1 MEQKER
7 LRRALNNV
15 RQSYVVVG
23 YILRQMEDSRAYEA
37 EGYKSVAEFAEKE
50 HGLKPSTTSRWM
62 SINREYSLD
71 GYSETLDPKY
81 LDMNASQLT
90 EMLSL
95 PMEDRNLI
103 TADTSREEIRELKR
117 FNREAASGTGYTP
130 MYDAFSD
137 FLDKNPDV
145 VGRIRDSIS
154 AGRNDPEH
162 IAAAVA
168 PSGSRMYRSG
178 TRFLTFQS
186 SEIKIKTFGGT
197 GQESVSWEDF
207 MQAAAVW
214 MEEHGEKERTEP
226 AAAGEDTPEETG
238 TYSQEGSGAE
248 GQRGPELDDER
259 RIESEHEG
267 EDVGADDAGGTEA
280 ARGAGE
286 HNAEAEETGRR
297 SAAPGDENEETAA
310 GEGHEEP
317 ADECQRVPCGESGAD
332 EPEGT
337 ESGIKEAPEVDE
349 EVIAPAQ
356 FMNEPNAPNVVEEG
370 NSYERDPVEVE
381 RQRVTEELKKKAR
394 QELVLIR
401 KGVESADYE
410 GAFKH
415 TTALRKILQQL
426 KG

>member
-23 YILRQMEDSRAYEA
+23 YILRQMEESKAYEA
-37 EGYKSVAEFAEKE
+37 EGYRSVAEFAEKE

-62 SINREYSLD
+62 SINREYSLG
-71 GYSETLDPKY
+71 GYSEQLDPKY

-117 FNREAASGTGYTP
+117 FNREAASGTGFTP

-207 MQAAAVW
+207 MQAAGVW
-214 MEEHGEKERTEP
+214 MEEHDNGEEKGTEP

-238 TYSQEGSGAE
+238 ADSHAGSGAE
-248 GQRGPELDDER
+248 GQRGPELDDSR
-259 RIESEHEG
+259 RE
-267 EDVGADDAGGTEA
+267 EDGREEDFPEDNKAEIPEAEDGKEA
-280 ARGAGE
+280 A
-286 HNAEAEETGRR
+286 
-297 SAAPGDENEETAA
+297 DETAA
-310 GEGHEEP
+310 VP
-317 ADECQRVPCGESGAD
+317 VSDDLKKDEDV
-332 EPEGT
+332 EPEPE
-337 ESGIKEAPEVDE
+337 ESDTQE
-349 EVIAPAQ
+349 EIAPAQ
-356 FMNEPNAPNVVEEG
+356 FMNEPNVVEEG

-381 RQRVTEELKKKAR
+381 RQRVTEELKRKAR

-415 TTALRKILQQL
+415 TTALRKVLQQL